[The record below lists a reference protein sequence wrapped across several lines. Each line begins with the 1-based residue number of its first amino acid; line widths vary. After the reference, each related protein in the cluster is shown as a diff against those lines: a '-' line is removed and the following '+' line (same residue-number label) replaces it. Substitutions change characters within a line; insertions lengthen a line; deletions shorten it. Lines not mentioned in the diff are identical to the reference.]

1 MKKSGLVSNFQ
12 VLVALI
18 IVLSV
23 GYEMRA
29 KEFSL
34 QVLHVFQSPGPLIP
48 GSGVLRTSDGSLYG
62 VTPQGDAL
70 EGGNGYGTI
79 YQIAPDGQITVLNVF
94 NGSYGYYPT
103 AGLVE
108 GSDGNFYGS
117 PEVGGP
123 DGAFTSFFRISPT
136 GNFTNICSL
145 YGGTNGYDPSYAMI
159 LARDGN
165 FYGTTTYGGAGYN
178 EADDTDNGG
187 TVFKLTPTGEF
198 TLLNS
203 FVGTNGFQ
211 PTGRLMQSTN
221 GNIYGTTAFGGQFG
235 FGTVFGISPA
245 GDFHTIFSFAG
256 TNGATP
262 ATGLVEGGDGWLY
275 GMTEGDRNSYGHGT
289 IYKVST
295 NGEFAVVASFDG
307 TNGRY
312 PTGTLVKD
320 ADGELY
326 GLAKLGGT
334 FDGGTAFRLTTN
346 NQIEVI
352 ASFNDDIGQWPT
364 ELTKGNDGNIY
375 GTTSVSGGPFGD
387 GTVFRLAKVPEVYSS
402 SASNG
407 VMNLTWSAFTGGVYR
422 VEYKDS
428 LSDTNWN
435 LLSDRI
441 TATTNSATFADSPAT
456 EASRFYRVGLLP
468 W

>member
-1 MKKSGLVSNFQ
+1 MKKSGLVSNFR

-18 IVLSV
+18 TVLSV
-23 GYEMRA
+23 GYEVRA
-29 KEFSL
+29 KEYSL

-94 NGSYGYYPT
+94 DGSYGYYPT
-103 AGLVE
+103 AGLVQ
-108 GSDGNFYGS
+108 GNDGNFYGS

-123 DGAFTSFFRISPT
+123 DGAFTSFFRISPA

-145 YGGTNGYDPSYAMI
+145 DGGTNGYGPYYAMI
-159 LARDGN
+159 LAGDGN
-165 FYGTTTYGGAGYN
+165 FYGTTTQGGAGYN
-178 EADDTDNGG
+178 TTDDTDNGG
-187 TVFKLTPTGEF
+187 TVFRLTPTGTF

-203 FVGTNGFQ
+203 FIGTNGFQ
-211 PTGRLMQSTN
+211 PVGRLMQSTN
-221 GNIYGTTAFGGQFG
+221 GNIYGTTAWGGQYG
-235 FGTVFGISPA
+235 QGTIFCVSTT
-245 GDFHTIFSFAG
+245 GDFQTIFSFGG
-256 TNGATP
+256 TNVVSPVA
-262 ATGLVEGGDGWLY
+262 GLVEGNDGWLY
-275 GMTEGDRNSYGHGT
+275 GMTEGVNDGQGHGT
-289 IYKVST
+289 IYRAST
-295 NGEFAVVASFDG
+295 TGEFAVVASFDG

-326 GLAKLGGT
+326 GLAEMGGA

-346 NQIEVI
+346 NEIEVI
-352 ASFNDDIGQWPT
+352 ASFGEDTGQWPT
-364 ELTKGNDGNIY
+364 ELTSGGDGNFY
-375 GTTSVSGGPFGD
+375 GTTAVLGGLYGD
-387 GTVFRLAKVPEVYSS
+387 GTVFRLVQVPEINLASR
-402 SASNG
+402 SNG
-407 VMNLTWSAFTGGVYR
+407 VVCLNWTAFAGGVYQ
-422 VEYKDS
+422 VEYKGS

-441 TATTNSATFADSPAT
+441 TATTNSATFTDSPAT